1 LAAFRSSGV
10 IDGGDDNDTMDYSN
24 LSKKLNVTFENVGTL
39 GVRATIEKD
48 PDGADHTDFVYE
60 VENFKLGQ
68 GADTVKISAGADL
81 STIRSIDAGTQPENG
96 KDILDLSEFD
106 GDLSVDDGKLTGTD
120 ISIQLDNFEEII
132 GLNSSDMLD
141 LDGTSVTKVD
151 GGSGDDI
158 IVGGDSYAILLGG
171 DGDDQLTAGSGGA
184 TLDGGIG
191 NNTYTGGA
199 AADIFVIGNG
209 ADAMNGSSADFVI
222 SNAGANDR
230 LVLRLDDAVGFADAE
245 NWTKGIVLN
254 GGVRAVGKGVDPDEV
269 GADFSS
275 ILVSPKTFGTNS
287 DGAWVTETSL
297 DVVRSELGF
306 FEVSYGWDQPNSQL
320 FVSIA
325 SAYGNFNVRVDG
337 FQNGQ
342 LGLNFVNVPEPK
354 LNAFHGD
361 EKSITEIQDSWT
373 AYHEA
378 LQSFVDNTQIV
389 NLPSP
394 GTPIDGNSSAVT
406 PFAGI
411 FWLPGS
417 SSDDA
422 MMATTAAVPGMPNLD
437 SQMTQLVQAM
447 ATHPAPMTGFDSASA
462 NLSIL
467 ANDNAPQNPLIAVGH
482 S

>member
-1 LAAFRSSGV
+1 V

-81 STIRSIDAGTQPENG
+81 STIRSIDAGTQPEDG

-297 DVVRSELGF
+297 DVVRSGSAPGFLRVGPAELSAICF
-306 FEVSYGWDQPNSQL
+306 
-320 FVSIA
+320 IA
-325 SAYGNFNVRVDG
+325 SAYGNFNVRSTG
-337 FQNGQ
+337 SEWPTWIK
-342 LGLNFVNVPEPK
+342 LLKRPE
-354 LNAFHGD
+354 
-361 EKSITEIQDSWT
+361 TE
-373 AYHEA
+373 
-378 LQSFVDNTQIV
+378 
-389 NLPSP
+389 
-394 GTPIDGNSSAVT
+394 
-406 PFAGI
+406 
-411 FWLPGS
+411 
-417 SSDDA
+417 
-422 MMATTAAVPGMPNLD
+422 
-437 SQMTQLVQAM
+437 
-447 ATHPAPMTGFDSASA
+447 
-462 NLSIL
+462 
-467 ANDNAPQNPLIAVGH
+467 VGCI
-482 S
+482 SRR